1 MIITKKAISRRT
13 MLRGM
18 GVAVALPLLEAMV
31 PALTA
36 VAQTAASPA
45 RRYGFFYM
53 PNGVAM
59 NHTNTNY
66 WKPVTVGTDFEM
78 SQILKPLEPF
88 RDRLTVV
95 SGLHN
100 RPAESLGDGNGDHT
114 RSTGSWLTGV
124 HIKRTEGS
132 DLRAGVS
139 VDQLIASQ
147 AKKDTP
153 LPSLELAILPNSVT
167 GGCDTGYSC
176 AYGTTLAWASPT
188 TPLPTQSSPRLV
200 FEQLFGDGGPASAQ
214 VAAARTKNSI
224 LDSAIQEM
232 ASLRASLGPADRSTV
247 SDYLDVLREVERRI
261 QQTEARNAQSPLP
274 DYERPGIGVPERF
287 DDHARLMFDLQHLAF
302 QADITRVTTFMYGAE
317 QRARMYPEI
326 GLNESHHSM
335 SHHGDN
341 PDNLA
346 KYAKLC
352 TWHVDLFASLV
363 DKMKNTPD
371 GDGSLLDHSLLMIG
385 GGMSNGNI
393 HSHLDVPIALVG
405 GAGGLK
411 GNRHIATPMGTPLS
425 NLMVSIVEGAGIPID
440 SFGDST
446 GAVDLNAVA
455 PNTA

>member
-1 MIITKKAISRRT
+1 MIITKRALPRRT
-13 MLRGM
+13 VLRGL
-18 GVAVALPLLEAMV
+18 GVSLALPLLDAMV
-31 PALTA
+31 PALSA
-36 VAQTAASPA
+36 VATTPAAPA
-45 RRYGFFYM
+45 RRFGFFYM

-59 NHTNTNY
+59 NHTGVNF
-66 WKPVTVGTDFEM
+66 WKPTTAGADFEC

-88 RDRLTVV
+88 RDQLTIV

-100 RPAESLGDGNGDHT
+100 RAAESLGDGNGDHT
-114 RSTGSWLTGV
+114 RSNGSWLTGA

-132 DLRAGVS
+132 DLRAGTS
-139 VDQLIASQ
+139 ADQVIASQ
-147 AKKDTP
+147 FKKDTP

-176 AYGTTLAWASPT
+176 AYGTTLAWATPT
-188 TPLPTQSSPRLV
+188 TPLPSQSSPRLV

-224 LDSAIQEM
+224 LDSAIQELTGLH
-232 ASLRASLGPADRSTV
+232 AKLGPSDRSTV

-261 QQTEARNAQSPLP
+261 QQTEAKNAESPLP
-274 DYERPGIGVPERF
+274 EYDRPGIGVPERF
-287 DDHARLMFDLQHLAF
+287 DDHAKLMFDLQFLAF

-341 PDNLA
+341 PENLA
-346 KYAKLC
+346 KYARLC
-352 TWHVDLFASLV
+352 TWHVELFAYLV
-363 DKMKNTPD
+363 DKMRNTPD
-371 GDGSLLDHSLLMIG
+371 GDGTLLDHSMLMIG

-393 HSHLDVPIALVG
+393 HSHIDVPIALVG

-411 GNRHIATPMGTPLS
+411 GNRHVATRMGTPLS
-425 NLMVSIVEGAGIPID
+425 NLLVTVVQSAGVPID

-446 GAVDLNAVA
+446 GTLELNSA
-455 PNTA
+455 